1 MDPRI
6 QKAIAFLISRNKA
19 LESRL
24 AALEH
29 TVNDVVV
36 KSLVE
41 ANAQYEYDTGL
52 EAFRGA
58 HPELADLDPKLKAL
72 YGDEYDTAKAFY
84 DNRPESYEEG
94 MDENGWVASM
104 LEEINGKLSALM
116 GLQTPVEEA
125 PAEEAPV
132 AEGSPAEGETVVEE
146 EIAVPDEEQL
156 KAELKAARGE

>member
-41 ANAQYEYDTGL
+41 ANDQYEYDTGL
-52 EAFRGA
+52 EAFRSA

-116 GLQTPVEEA
+116 GLQTP
-125 PAEEAPV
+125 AEEASV

-146 EIAVPDEEQL
+146 EVTVPDEEQL

>member
-41 ANAQYEYDTGL
+41 ANDQYEYDTGL
-52 EAFRGA
+52 ETFRSA

-116 GLQTPVEEA
+116 GLQA
-125 PAEEAPV
+125 PAAAAEEASV
-132 AEGSPAEGETVVEE
+132 AEDSPAEGDTVVEE
-146 EIAVPDEEQL
+146 EVTVPDEEQL

>member
-52 EAFRGA
+52 EAFRSA

-116 GLQTPVEEA
+116 GLQA
-125 PAEEAPV
+125 PAEEASV
-132 AEGSPAEGETVVEE
+132 AEDSPAEGEAVVEE
-146 EIAVPDEEQL
+146 EVTVPDEEQL

>member
-52 EAFRGA
+52 EAFRSA

-94 MDENGWVASM
+94 MDESGWVASM

-116 GLQTPVEEA
+116 GLQA
-125 PAEEAPV
+125 PAEEASV
-132 AEGSPAEGETVVEE
+132 AEDSPAEGEAVVEE
-146 EIAVPDEEQL
+146 EVTVPDEEQL

>member
-41 ANAQYEYDTGL
+41 ANDQYEYDTGL
-52 EAFRGA
+52 EAFRSA
-58 HPELADLDPKLKAL
+58 HPELADLDPRLKAL

-116 GLQTPVEEA
+116 GLQTP
-125 PAEEAPV
+125 AEEAPV
-132 AEGSPAEGETVVEE
+132 VEDSPAEGETVVEE
-146 EIAVPDEEQL
+146 VTVPDEEQL

>member
-41 ANAQYEYDTGL
+41 ANDQYEYDTGL
-52 EAFRGA
+52 EAFRSA
-58 HPELADLDPKLKAL
+58 HPELADIDPKLKAL

-116 GLQTPVEEA
+116 GLQTP
-125 PAEEAPV
+125 AEG
-132 AEGSPAEGETVVEE
+132 AEGSPADGETVVEE
-146 EIAVPDEEQL
+146 EVAVPDEEQL

>member
-36 KSLVE
+36 KSLIE
-41 ANAQYEYDTGL
+41 ANDQYEYDTGL
-52 EAFRGA
+52 EAFRSA

-116 GLQTPVEEA
+116 GLQTPA
-125 PAEEAPV
+125 AEEAPV
-132 AEGSPAEGETVVEE
+132 AEGSPAEGEAVVEE
-146 EIAVPDEEQL
+146 EVTVPDEEQL

>member
-41 ANAQYEYDTGL
+41 ANDQYEYDTGL
-52 EAFRGA
+52 EAFRSA

-116 GLQTPVEEA
+116 GLQA
-125 PAEEAPV
+125 PAAEEAPV

-146 EIAVPDEEQL
+146 EVAVPDEEQL

>member
-41 ANAQYEYDTGL
+41 ANDQYEYDTGL
-52 EAFRGA
+52 EAFRSA

-116 GLQTPVEEA
+116 GLQA
-125 PAEEAPV
+125 PAEEASV
-132 AEGSPAEGETVVEE
+132 AEGSPADGEAVVEE
-146 EIAVPDEEQL
+146 EVTVPDEEQL

>member
-41 ANAQYEYDTGL
+41 ANDQYEYDTGL
-52 EAFRGA
+52 EAFRSA
-58 HPELADLDPKLKAL
+58 HPELADIDPKLKAL

-116 GLQTPVEEA
+116 GLQTPPTEE
-125 PAEEAPV
+125 V
-132 AEGSPAEGETVVEE
+132 QAEGSPAEGETAVEE
-146 EIAVPDEEQL
+146 EVAVPDEEQL

>member
-52 EAFRGA
+52 EAFRSA

-116 GLQTPVEEA
+116 GLQTPVEEVS
-125 PAEEAPV
+125 V

-146 EIAVPDEEQL
+146 EVTVPDEEQL

>member
-52 EAFRGA
+52 EAFRSA

-116 GLQTPVEEA
+116 GLQTPA
-125 PAEEAPV
+125 AEEAPV
-132 AEGSPAEGETVVEE
+132 AEGSPAEGEAVVEE
-146 EIAVPDEEQL
+146 EVTVPDEEQL

>member
-41 ANAQYEYDTGL
+41 ANDQYEYDTGL
-52 EAFRGA
+52 ETFRSA

-116 GLQTPVEEA
+116 GLQA
-125 PAEEAPV
+125 PAAAEEASV
-132 AEGSPAEGETVVEE
+132 AEDSPAEGNTVVEE
-146 EIAVPDEEQL
+146 EVTVPDEEQL

>member
-41 ANAQYEYDTGL
+41 ANDQYEYDTGL
-52 EAFRGA
+52 EAFRSA
-58 HPELADLDPKLKAL
+58 HPELADLDPRLKVL

-116 GLQTPVEEA
+116 GLQTP
-125 PAEEAPV
+125 AEEAPV
-132 AEGSPAEGETVVEE
+132 VEDSPAEGETVVEE
-146 EIAVPDEEQL
+146 VTVPDEEQL

>member
-41 ANAQYEYDTGL
+41 ANDQYEYDTGL
-52 EAFRGA
+52 EAFRSA

-116 GLQTPVEEA
+116 GLQTP
-125 PAEEAPV
+125 AEEASV

-146 EIAVPDEEQL
+146 EVAVPDEEQL

>member
-41 ANAQYEYDTGL
+41 ANDQYEYDTGL
-52 EAFRGA
+52 EAFRSA

-125 PAEEAPV
+125 PV
-132 AEGSPAEGETVVEE
+132 AEDSPAEGETVVEE
-146 EIAVPDEEQL
+146 EVTVPDEEQL

>member
-52 EAFRGA
+52 EAFRSA

-84 DNRPESYEEG
+84 ENRPESYEEG

-116 GLQTPVEEA
+116 GLQA

-132 AEGSPAEGETVVEE
+132 VEDSPAEGETVVEE

>member
-52 EAFRGA
+52 EAFRSA

-116 GLQTPVEEA
+116 GLQTPAEA
-125 PAEEAPV
+125 APV
-132 AEGSPAEGETVVEE
+132 VEDSPAEGETVVEE

>member
-41 ANAQYEYDTGL
+41 ANDQYEYDTGL
-52 EAFRGA
+52 EAFRSA

-116 GLQTPVEEA
+116 GLQTPA
-125 PAEEAPV
+125 AEEASV

-146 EIAVPDEEQL
+146 EVAVPDEEQL

>member
-52 EAFRGA
+52 EAFRSA

-116 GLQTPVEEA
+116 GLQTPA
-125 PAEEAPV
+125 AEEAPV

-146 EIAVPDEEQL
+146 EVAVPDEEQL

>member
-52 EAFRGA
+52 EAFRSA

-116 GLQTPVEEA
+116 GLQTP
-125 PAEEAPV
+125 AEEASV

-146 EIAVPDEEQL
+146 EVTVPDEEQL

>member
-41 ANAQYEYDTGL
+41 ANDQYEYDTGL
-52 EAFRGA
+52 EAFRSA

-116 GLQTPVEEA
+116 GLQA
-125 PAEEAPV
+125 PAEEATV
-132 AEGSPAEGETVVEE
+132 AEDSPAEGETVVEE
-146 EIAVPDEEQL
+146 EVAVPDEEQL

>member
-52 EAFRGA
+52 EAFRSA

-116 GLQTPVEEA
+116 GLQA

-132 AEGSPAEGETVVEE
+132 VEDSPAEGETVVEE

>member
-52 EAFRGA
+52 EAFRSA

-116 GLQTPVEEA
+116 GLQTPA
-125 PAEEAPV
+125 AAEEAPV
-132 AEGSPAEGETVVEE
+132 AEGSPAEGEAVVEE
-146 EIAVPDEEQL
+146 EVTVPDEEQL

>member
-41 ANAQYEYDTGL
+41 ANDQYEYDTGL
-52 EAFRGA
+52 EAFRSA
-58 HPELADLDPKLKAL
+58 HPELADIDPKLKAL

-116 GLQTPVEEA
+116 GLQTP
-125 PAEEAPV
+125 AEE
-132 AEGSPAEGETVVEE
+132 AEGSPADGETVVEE
-146 EIAVPDEEQL
+146 EVAVPDEEQL

>member
-41 ANAQYEYDTGL
+41 ANEQYEYDTGL
-52 EAFRGA
+52 EAFRSA
-58 HPELADLDPKLKAL
+58 HPELSELDPKMKAL
-72 YGDEYDTAKAFY
+72 YGDEYDTSKAFY
-84 DNRPESYEEG
+84 DARPESYEEG
-94 MDENGWVASM
+94 MDENGWVAAT
-104 LEEINGKLSALM
+104 LVEVNAKLDALTKAVAPAVEESA
-116 GLQTPVEEA
+116 PVEE
-125 PAEEAPV
+125 
-132 AEGSPAEGETVVEE
+132 ETVVEGLPTE
-146 EIAVPDEEQL
+146 EAEPEMPSEEQL

>member
-41 ANAQYEYDTGL
+41 ANDQYEYDTGL
-52 EAFRGA
+52 ETFRSA

-116 GLQTPVEEA
+116 GLQA
-125 PAEEAPV
+125 PAAAEEASV
-132 AEGSPAEGETVVEE
+132 AEDSPAEGDTVVEE
-146 EIAVPDEEQL
+146 EVTVPDEEQL

>member
-41 ANAQYEYDTGL
+41 ANDQYEYDTGL
-52 EAFRGA
+52 EAFRSA

-116 GLQTPVEEA
+116 GLQTPA
-125 PAEEAPV
+125 AEEAPV

-146 EIAVPDEEQL
+146 EVAVPDEEQL

>member
-41 ANAQYEYDTGL
+41 ANDQYEYDTGL
-52 EAFRGA
+52 EAFRSA

-116 GLQTPVEEA
+116 GLQA
-125 PAEEAPV
+125 PAEETTV
-132 AEGSPAEGETVVEE
+132 AEDSPAEGETVVEE
-146 EIAVPDEEQL
+146 EVAVPDEEQL

>member
-36 KSLVE
+36 KSLIE
-41 ANAQYEYDTGL
+41 ANDQYEYDTGL
-52 EAFRGA
+52 EAFRSA

-116 GLQTPVEEA
+116 GLQTP
-125 PAEEAPV
+125 AEEASV

-146 EIAVPDEEQL
+146 EVTVPDEEQL